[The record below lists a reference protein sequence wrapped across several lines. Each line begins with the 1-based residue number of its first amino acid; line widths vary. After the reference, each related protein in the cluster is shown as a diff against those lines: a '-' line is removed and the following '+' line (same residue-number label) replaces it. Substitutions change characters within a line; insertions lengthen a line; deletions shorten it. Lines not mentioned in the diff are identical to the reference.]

1 MATNVTTDAALANQ
15 YQNYF
20 SKKLLTYAVQALV
33 LDQFGTKAPLPAKS
47 GHKAI
52 SMFRW
57 DTPKAPD
64 INTLTEGD
72 TSTVGERAIALT
84 KISKPLIQRGQIV
97 KLSDVLNATD
107 LFNSLQQSVKINGQ
121 DAAIDM
127 DNITRNILVGSNVG
141 DNVNSG
147 ATAQEG
153 GFSTDPAT
161 NLDNG
166 DSLTEIYA
174 DGTRQ
179 TASGGEYTT
188 FEQTTSGNALDG
200 AAVLNAVTQLKV
212 NRAQPT
218 SGGMYAAV
226 CSPQVLS
233 DLMQASDKAWLN
245 ASQYSN
251 VEELYK
257 GEVGRL
263 YGAKFIMTT
272 NAFITE
278 SALGTDADRFIYDA
292 DSGGGAAADK
302 DVHVSLFLGEGAYGV
317 PELASQSPF
326 SPKMIITDSA
336 DKSDPL
342 NMLITAGFKVFWTAL
357 RQNTNYYVIMR
368 SKTASTA

>member
-33 LDQFGTKAPLPAKS
+33 LDQFGSKAPLPAKS

-57 DTPKAPD
+57 DTPKATD

-72 TSTVGERAIALT
+72 ASSVGERAIALT
-84 KISKPLIQRGQIV
+84 KISKTLIQRGQIV

-147 ATAQEG
+147 ATAMEG
-153 GFSTDPAT
+153 GYSTNPAT

-166 DSLTEIYA
+166 DSLTELYA
-174 DGTRQ
+174 DGTKQ
-179 TASGGEYTT
+179 TSSGGQYST
-188 FEQTTSGNALDG
+188 FESTTSGNTLDG

-218 SGGMYAAV
+218 SGGMYACVA
-226 CSPQVLS
+226 SPQVLS
-233 DLMQASDKAWLN
+233 DIMQDNTWLN

-263 YGAKFIMTT
+263 FGAKFVMTS
-272 NAFITE
+272 NPFITE
-278 SALGTDADRFIYDA
+278 SALGTDADGFIYDA
-292 DSGGGAAADK
+292 AAGGGTGNAA
-302 DVHVSLFLGEGAYGV
+302 DVHVSLFLGDGAYGV
-317 PELASQSPF
+317 PELSSQSPF

-342 NMLITAGFKVFWTAL
+342 NMLITAGFKTFWTAL
-357 RQNTNYYVIMR
+357 RQNTSYYAIMR